1 MFDRQTVAHTQK
13 ERWKEE
19 IKRDD
24 ILFLCLCL
32 CLFSISILSF
42 SSFLHHFLRH
52 SVDIVA
58 SLYRCAI
65 CNLLLC
71 QMPFP
76 HSSQK
81 IITSISHRCRHV
93 KYTYI
98 YIDLYKTTH
107 FSVFKWNYLFAYLF
121 NQSNIIIHNY
131 HYYRVHFHQ
140 QRNQPEER
148 SKLNKNC
155 NSI

>member
-1 MFDRQTVAHTQK
+1 MTKRTRKKERKKEKKKKRKKEGNDINDRNDRNDRKCLIGKRLHTERER
-13 ERWKEE
+13 ERWKKE

-32 CLFSISILSF
+32 CLCLFLISFPSF

-98 YIDLYKTTH
+98 YI
-107 FSVFKWNYLFAYLF
+107 
-121 NQSNIIIHNY
+121 
-131 HYYRVHFHQ
+131 
-140 QRNQPEER
+140 
-148 SKLNKNC
+148 
-155 NSI
+155 